1 MSLIRRCLLPLLL
14 SIPLLSH
21 AAEPRASPS
30 PADQAR
36 TLTLD
41 NRPIFLFLA
50 AQGSL
55 TPEQRLQRTLERLNA
70 LQPEDL
76 RQPVEAAPYAD
87 GRLRGLALSVRG
99 KPLFTI
105 LEGDLDP
112 GDQLTLEQ
120 AGALVRDRLNALRQA
135 VLEQRSPQRIVQA
148 SLLAL
153 LATALFAAALYLIV
167 RARAASRRRLA
178 QSPAGPL
185 PLLAGRLHLRRFLQ
199 AAERQLVDI
208 TALLCALFAGYA
220 WLGYTL
226 AQFPYTRPL
235 GRKLANAFYQLLAT
249 IADDFL
255 SALPGLAIVA
265 VIFLL
270 TRLIGRGLGLLF
282 GTVERGQLELP
293 GLHAETVGATRRLA
307 SAVLWLFA
315 LIVAYPYLPGANSDA
330 FKGVSVFFGLMVTLG
345 SAGLMTHAMS
355 GLVLIYSRALRPG
368 DYVKIGEAE
377 GTVSELSAL
386 STKLLT
392 GQGFEITIPNAVAVG
407 GLVSN
412 YSRHDGAGGA
422 MIATRVTIGYDT
434 PWRQVEALLELA
446 ARRTPGIDPASP
458 PQVRKLALQDFYIE
472 YELQARLA
480 RGSQAPVAR
489 DALHGAILDAFN
501 EFGVQIMS
509 PHFVEQPAGPVVVPA
524 ERWRD
529 PPAGQ

>member
-14 SIPLLSH
+14 SLPLLVH
-21 AAEPRASPS
+21 AAEPRATPS
-30 PADQAR
+30 AADQAR
-36 TLTLD
+36 TLMLD

-50 AQGSL
+50 GQGSL
-55 TPEQRLQRTLERLNA
+55 TPEQRLQRTLERINA

-76 RQPVEAAPYAD
+76 RQPVQAAPFAD

-105 LEGDLDP
+105 LEDDLDP

-120 AGALVRDRLNALRQA
+120 AGERARDRLNELRQA
-135 VLEQRSPQRIVQA
+135 VLEQRSPQRIVQS

-153 LATALFAAALYLIV
+153 LACGLFATALYLIA

-178 QSPAGPL
+178 QSPADAL
-185 PLLAGRLHLRRFLQ
+185 PLLAGRLQLRRFLL

-208 TALLCALFAGYA
+208 TALLSALVAGYV

-235 GRKLANAFYQLLAT
+235 GRKLAAAFYQLLAT

-270 TRLIGRGLGLLF
+270 ARLIGRGLGLLF

-307 SAVLWLFA
+307 SVILWLFA

-345 SAGLMTHAMS
+345 SAGLMNHAMS

-386 STKLLT
+386 STKIRT
-392 GQGFEITIPNAVAVG
+392 GQGFEVTIPNAVAVG
-407 GLVSN
+407 GLVNN
-412 YSRHDGAGGA
+412 YSRHDGEAGA
-422 MIATRVTIGYDT
+422 MVATRVTIGYDT

-446 ARRTPGIDPASP
+446 ARRTAGIDPAAP

-472 YELQARLA
+472 YELQAKLA
-480 RGSQAPVAR
+480 RGEQAPAVR
-489 DALHGAILDAFN
+489 DALHGEILDAFN

-509 PHFVEQPAGPVVVPA
+509 PHFAEQPAQPITVPA
-524 ERWRD
+524 ERWRE
-529 PPAGQ
+529 PPARQ

>member
-1 MSLIRRCLLPLLL
+1 MSQIRRLLLSLLLSLPLLV
-14 SIPLLSH
+14 H
-21 AAEPRASPS
+21 AAEPHASPS
-30 PADQAR
+30 AADQAR
-36 TLTLD
+36 TLVLD
-41 NRPIFLFLA
+41 NRPVFLFLA
-50 AQGSL
+50 DQGSL
-55 TPEQRLQRTLERLNA
+55 TPEQRLQRTLERLA
-70 LQPEDL
+70 AMQPEDL
-76 RQPVEAAPYAD
+76 RQPVTAAPYDD
-87 GRLRGLALSVRG
+87 GRLRGLALSMRG

-120 AGALVRDRLNALRQA
+120 AGALVRDRLNELRLA
-135 VLEQRSPQRIVQA
+135 VLERRSPQRIVQS

-153 LATALFAAALYLIV
+153 LASILFAAALYLIV

-178 QSPAGPL
+178 QSPPGRL
-185 PLLAGRLHLRRFLQ
+185 PLLAGRLPLRRFLL

-208 TALLCALFAGYA
+208 TALLSALVAGYV

-226 AQFPYTRPL
+226 ALFPYTRPL
-235 GRKLANAFYQLLAT
+235 GRKLASAFYHLLST
-249 IADDFL
+249 IADDCL

-315 LIVAYPYLPGANSDA
+315 LIVAYPYLPGAGSDA

-345 SAGLMTHAMS
+345 SAGLMNHAMS

-368 DYVKIGEAE
+368 DYVRIGEAE

-386 STKLLT
+386 STKLRT

-407 GLVSN
+407 GLVNN
-412 YSRHDGAGGA
+412 YSRHDGADGA

-446 ARRTPGIDPASP
+446 ARRTAGIDPAEP
-458 PQVRKLALQDFYIE
+458 PRVRKLALQDFYIE

-480 RGSQAPVAR
+480 RGALAPAVR
-489 DALHGAILDAFN
+489 DALHGQILDAFN

-509 PHFVEQPAGPVVVPA
+509 PHFVEQPGQPLVVPA
-524 ERWRD
+524 ERWRE